1 MGRGIFAPMA
11 VEFVDRLATRV
22 AVLRVH
28 GMGTVDFRPLRS
40 NTSLRMQYFVELLLF
55 LFSNVFGDVRRE
67 FMQRLLA
74 ALHGTLDSYI
84 RDALHEGSANAVA
97 CLLIPRAYT
106 FPPFFFLLGGLRIFL

>member
-1 MGRGIFAPMA
+1 MGRGMFAPMA

-28 GMGTVDFRPLRS
+28 GMGTVDSRPLRS
-40 NTSLRMQYFVELLLF
+40 NTSLSMQYFVRRTTF
-55 LFSNVFGDVRRE
+55 VLFSSVLGDVRRE

-84 RDALHEGSANAVA
+84 RDALHEGSANVLA
-97 CLLIPRAYT
+97 CLLIPRA
-106 FPPFFFLLGGLRIFL
+106 LL